1 MHCARAGFDQIGTVS
16 LRGAPRETK
25 QSRPDGRSTARKCS
39 ALLAMAIRGSRLDLI
54 EACARRI
61 LYGVLSTSSVALILA
76 GAAEAEASAHSSDA
90 DLIATTVVL
99 RGSTAS
105 DAQDPVVSDGG
116 IVPTVLRGSP
126 LSAAASHVA
135 PNACP
140 LGLDYDP
147 SYGCLLPGYAY
158 APDNA
163 YWPDYGFWPY
173 YGFSG
178 VDGGWRRGLRHGFAH
193 DNRRARAFR
202 LGRRTA
208 GGFAL
213 GFAHAGRFG
222 RR

>member
-76 GAAEAEASAHSSDA
+76 GAAAAAASAHSSDA
-90 DLIATTVVL
+90 DLIDTTVVL

-147 SYGCLLPGYAY
+147 SYGCLSPGYAD

-163 YWPDYGFWPY
+163 YWPDYGF
-173 YGFSG
+173 
-178 VDGGWRRGLRHGFAH
+178 
-193 DNRRARAFR
+193 
-202 LGRRTA
+202 
-208 GGFAL
+208 
-213 GFAHAGRFG
+213 
-222 RR
+222 